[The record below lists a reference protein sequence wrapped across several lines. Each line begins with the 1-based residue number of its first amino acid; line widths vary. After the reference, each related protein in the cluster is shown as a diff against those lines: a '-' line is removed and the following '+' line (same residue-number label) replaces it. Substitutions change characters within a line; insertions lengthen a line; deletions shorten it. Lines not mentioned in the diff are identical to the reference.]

1 MALARGDRRRDPLG
15 RVHIARPQEHR
26 IASAWGAADV
36 AAAAVVVAA
45 AAASLTPYGSQWEEK
60 AVAEHL
66 VGVGHRRGLLGA
78 LERRRR
84 EVEAASPRVR
94 VVVGAR
100 ERLVSRP
107 AVGEAAN
114 VRDGR
119 RVGVIHG
126 AAAVQCARGK
136 WPRWGVLWSV
146 VKNAVRAS
154 VEWSRCI
161 RIRCLAGEWRNF
173 KKGRPQMGTI
183 VGLQRLRWQGRHA
196 NDMDFFSLSE
206 VCACFSR

>member
-1 MALARGDRRRDPLG
+1 MALDRGDRRRDPLG

-26 IASAWGAADV
+26 DSALLGGAADV
-36 AAAAVVVAA
+36 AVVVVDD

-94 VVVGAR
+94 VVVVGAR
-100 ERLVSRP
+100 ERLVSWP

-146 VKNAVRAS
+146 VKHAVRAS

-161 RIRCLAGEWRNF
+161 RIRCLAGE
-173 KKGRPQMGTI
+173 
-183 VGLQRLRWQGRHA
+183 
-196 NDMDFFSLSE
+196 
-206 VCACFSR
+206 